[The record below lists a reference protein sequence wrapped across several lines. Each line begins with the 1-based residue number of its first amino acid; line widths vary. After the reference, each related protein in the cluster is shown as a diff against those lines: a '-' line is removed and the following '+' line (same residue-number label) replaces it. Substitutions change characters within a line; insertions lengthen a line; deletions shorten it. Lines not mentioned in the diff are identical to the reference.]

1 MKLNVFKGARR
12 IPMSATWVASLN
24 SALDAYLRAG
34 PGTLHFPTRTRTRT
48 RTTILA
54 QARISHSRESGR
66 G

>member
-34 PGTLHFPTRTRTRT
+34 PGTLHFPTRTRT
-48 RTTILA
+48 TILA
-54 QARISHSRESGR
+54 QARIFRSRESGR

>member
-48 RTTILA
+48 TILA